1 MMHPEDILLGGKYE
15 DNINNRLRECKKA
28 FERTKLRVKK

>member
-15 DNINNRLRECKKA
+15 NNINNRLGGCKKA
-28 FERTKLRVKK
+28 FERRKLRVKK